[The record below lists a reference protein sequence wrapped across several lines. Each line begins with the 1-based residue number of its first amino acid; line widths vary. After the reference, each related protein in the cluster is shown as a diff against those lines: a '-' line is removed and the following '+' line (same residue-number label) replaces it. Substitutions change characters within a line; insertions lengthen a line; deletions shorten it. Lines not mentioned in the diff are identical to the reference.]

1 MSLHKRMPGR
11 TTSTTPSSQRG
22 GFGKAHQL
30 FGDALP
36 KLLEEL
42 NEVLAA

>member
-1 MSLHKRMPGR
+1 MSGAEHRNVARDGADAKF
-11 TTSTTPSSQRG
+11 G
-22 GFGKAHQL
+22 GLGAAYQV

-42 NEVLAA
+42 NERLAA